1 VSDRRNRQA
10 REAKDNLEHTKYL
23 VDKAES
29 RAESYLLRMR
39 NGYAEGAK
47 LFFDMFK
54 TKTTTAT
61 TSRTT
66 PTTTTTASRTTTIPT
81 TSG

>member
-1 VSDRRNRQA
+1 MSDRRNRQA

-23 VDKAES
+23 VDK
-29 RAESYLLRMR
+29 AESYLLRMR

-66 PTTTTTASRTTTIPT
+66 PTTTTASRTKTIPT